1 MSHTAD
7 IHLPDAKIALRN
19 SPEGRTT
26 GGRCNSGLRIQ
37 R

>member
-1 MSHTAD
+1 M
-7 IHLPDAKIALRN
+7 ALRN

>member
-1 MSHTAD
+1 M
-7 IHLPDAKIALRN
+7 RN